1 MSHPKK
7 ISTLVLVRHGQSQ
20 WNKENLFTGWKDPD
34 LTDRGI
40 EEAINA
46 GQKIKQTNISFD
58 LHFTSKLKRA
68 QKTGTL
74 IMRELGQDIDTSENE
89 ALNERDYGDL
99 SGLNKDDARKK
110 WGDEQV
116 HIWRRSYDTPPPG
129 GESLKNTAERVLPY
143 FKDIIYPELRKHKNI
158 LISAHGNSLRA
169 LIMYLE
175 KISED
180 AIVKLEI
187 ATGQPIFYQLNE
199 DLQVVAKEIL

>member
-1 MSHPKK
+1 MSHSKK
-7 ISTLVLVRHGQSQ
+7 ITTLVLVRHGQSQ

-34 LTDRGI
+34 LTEKGI
-40 EEAINA
+40 EEASNA
-46 GQKIKQTNISFD
+46 GKKIKQTNINFD

-68 QKTGTL
+68 QRTGNL
-74 IMRELGQDIDTSENE
+74 IMQELGEDIPTSENK

-143 FKDIIYPELRKHKNI
+143 FENIIYPELRNQKNI

-180 AIVKLEI
+180 KIVKLEI
-187 ATGQPIFYQLNE
+187 ATGQPIVYKLDE
-199 DLQVVAKEIL
+199 DLQVISKDIL

>member
-34 LTDRGI
+34 LTERGI

-74 IMRELGQDIDTSENE
+74 IM
-89 ALNERDYGDL
+89 L
-99 SGLNKDDARKK
+99 SLI
-110 WGDEQV
+110 
-116 HIWRRSYDTPPPG
+116 HI
-129 GESLKNTAERVLPY
+129 
-143 FKDIIYPELRKHKNI
+143 
-158 LISAHGNSLRA
+158 
-169 LIMYLE
+169 
-175 KISED
+175 
-180 AIVKLEI
+180 
-187 ATGQPIFYQLNE
+187 
-199 DLQVVAKEIL
+199 

>member
-1 MSHPKK
+1 MSQPKK

-34 LTDRGI
+34 LTDKGVD
-40 EEAINA
+40 EAIRA
-46 GQKIKQTNISFD
+46 GKKIKQTNISFD
-58 LHFTSKLKRA
+58 LHFTSKLQRA
-68 QKTGTL
+68 QKTGSL
-74 IMRELGQDIDTSENE
+74 IMKELGYDIDTFENE

-99 SGLNKDDARKK
+99 SGLNKDAARKK

-116 HIWRRSYDTPPPG
+116 HMWRRSYETPPPG

-143 FKDIIYPELRKHKNI
+143 FEEIIYPELRNQKNI
-158 LISAHGNSLRA
+158 LVSAHGNSLRA

-180 AIVKLEI
+180 EIVKLEI
-187 ATGQPIFYQLNE
+187 ATGQPIIYKFDNDFQL
-199 DLQVVAKEIL
+199 VTKEIL